1 MKSNSTLTVSA
12 VVAALIGGTA
22 GFAQAQGE
30 GALVLEEITVTARK
44 TEERLLEAPVSITA
58 FSAADI
64 EEKGL
69 RGLEDI
75 ASLAPGVQYN
85 AQGGQIPGRYNSAIR
100 FRGMNVNSS
109 SPSLQL
115 GSLFVDGVY
124 VLGGTHS
131 IPLDD
136 VERIEVIKGPQSAAY
151 GRSTFGGAI
160 NYITKAPSLTEWS
173 TKASLSAAEYED
185 YELSARIEGPIIQD
199 KLGISVGA
207 RVYDRGGV
215 EKTSD
220 GGSLGKEKTT
230 TVSMSINF
238 QPVDSFNLKLRAFKG
253 EDNDGP
259 ARGGLVNGFSN
270 DSCTGTTVNTQDPAF
285 PVASPTRYVCGAVPE
300 IGSALNIFGQPAV
313 LDQVT
318 TLFPSLAAS
327 IGKPNFVY
335 DNLAVRPNDSRVD
348 VPSIDRVGLIR
359 KLERYS
365 AIATFDFAEG
375 YQLVAQASSN
385 KEEANW
391 IRSFGLTPRAD
402 WWSRD
407 PVDQEDESYEIRL
420 SSPQDQNLTWLVGA
434 NIYEQTFIQ
443 SGSGGD
449 AVWLCFRLFGV
460 QPAGP
465 CSGVALLFPNSLA
478 QNTDKVKTEGI
489 FASVNYKFSDA
500 FSISVE
506 GRQQKDETIKAI
518 LTSTPSS
525 LTQDKFLPRVI
536 ARWTPSEDT
545 NVYASWAKGLL
556 SPIINSE
563 IAQATP
569 RELAQ
574 YESQFPGI
582 SGVVE
587 GDELDMFELG
597 WKQQWLNGRAQTNIA
612 YYWGDWKNMKGRSVF
627 IIQEDCGS
635 FAHGGVSGATAAAG
649 CPDGATGLPAVLNG
663 QAYVNSRNANVPG
676 DSTLKGI
683 EFEGSILLT
692 EKVSLRST
700 FTWAHSEYEQ
710 FIFNF
715 VQPIA
720 GFTEMKGNQNARF
733 PEFSGSL
740 SASYES
746 DIGGTDWGWFLNSD
760 LNFVGKTY
768 ADESNL
774 SYCKDYTT
782 TNVRIGAQREGLRV
796 EAFVRNLFNEDAW
809 AACARWTD
817 FDAAPGLVQLTQYQ
831 GIAVTPLMPRQT
843 GLRMSYSF

>member
-1 MKSNSTLTVSA
+1 MKVIKKSASALVIGLLTSTPNL
-12 VVAALIGGTA
+12 GH
-22 GFAQAQGE
+22 AQADDSS
-30 GALVLEEITVTARK
+30 LVLEEITVTARK
-44 TEERLLEAPVSITA
+44 TTERLLDAPLSITA
-58 FSAADI
+58 FSAAAI

-75 ASLAPGVQYN
+75 ASLAPGVQYS

-136 VERIEVIKGPQSAAY
+136 VERIEVIKGPQSATY

-173 TKASLSAAEYED
+173 RKASLSAAEYED
-185 YELSARIEGPIIQD
+185 YEISGRIEGPIIQD
-199 KLGISVGA
+199 KLGVSIGA
-207 RVYDRGGV
+207 RLYDRGGV

-220 GGSLGKEKTT
+220 GGQLGKEKSK
-230 TVSMSINF
+230 TVSVALNF
-238 QPVDSFNLKLRAFKG
+238 QPVDSFNLKLRAFQG
-253 EDNDGP
+253 EDNDGV
-259 ARGGLVNGFSN
+259 ARGGLVNGFTN
-270 DSCTGTTVNTQDPAF
+270 DSCTGTKVATQDPKF
-285 PVASPTRYVCGAVPE
+285 PIASPKRYVCGAVPE
-300 IGSALNIFGQPAV
+300 LGSALNIFGKPAV

-327 IGKPNFVY
+327 IGKPSFVY
-335 DNLAVRPNDSRVD
+335 DNLVLKPNDSRVD
-348 VPSIDRVGLIR
+348 VPALDRAGLIR

-365 AIATFDFAEG
+365 AIATFDFAGG

-385 KEEANW
+385 TEEANW
-391 IRSFGLTPRAD
+391 IRSFGLTGLGA

-420 SSPQDQNLTWLVGA
+420 SSPQEQKLTWLIGA
-434 NIYEQTFIQ
+434 NNYKQTYIQ

-449 AVWLCFRLFGV
+449 AVWLCFRLSGS

-478 QNTDKVKTEGI
+478 QNTDKVKTEGV

-500 FSISVE
+500 FALSVE
-506 GRQQKDETIKAI
+506 GRQQKDETVKAI

-536 ARWTPSEDT
+536 GRWTPNEDT
-545 NVYASWAKGLL
+545 NVYASWAKSLL

-574 YESQFPGI
+574 YQAQFPGI
-582 SGVVE
+582 AGVVE
-587 GDELDMFELG
+587 GDELDMFEIG
-597 WKQQWLNGRAQTNIA
+597 WKQQWLNGRAQTSLA
-612 YYWGDWKNMKGRSVF
+612 YYWADWKYMKGRSVF
-627 IIQEDCGS
+627 VIQEDCGS
-635 FAHGGVSGATAAAG
+635 FAHGGASGAVASAG
-649 CPDGATGLPAVLNG
+649 CPNGATGLPAVLNG

-676 DSTLKGI
+676 DSKLKGL

-692 EKVSLRST
+692 EKLALRST

-715 VQPIA
+715 VEPIA

-740 SASYES
+740 SASYDSNLGASDWNWFANS
-746 DIGGTDWGWFLNSD
+746 DI
-760 LNFVGKTY
+760 NFVGKTY

-774 SYCKDYTT
+774 SYCKAYTT
-782 TNVRIGAQREGLRV
+782 ANLRAGVRRDGVRV

-843 GLRMSYSF
+843 GLRISYNF